1 VAEGVCALIQGR
13 QLSHPTNPGGVV
25 TVSIGCG
32 TMLPQPGESPAALIE
47 MADQA
52 LYVAKTRGRNQ
63 ACNANSAMLS

>member
-1 VAEGVCALIQGR
+1 
-13 QLSHPTNPGGVV
+13 
-25 TVSIGCG
+25 
-32 TMLPQPGESPAALIE
+32 MLPQPGESPAALIE